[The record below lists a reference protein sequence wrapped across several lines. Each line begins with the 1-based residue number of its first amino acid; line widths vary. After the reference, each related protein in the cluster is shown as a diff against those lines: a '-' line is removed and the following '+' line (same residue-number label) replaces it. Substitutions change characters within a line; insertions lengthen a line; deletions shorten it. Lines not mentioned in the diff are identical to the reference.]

1 MAYLNT
7 PPFDALAELIDPIN
21 FNARFEEKPAYII
34 VASQD
39 EFFQPDSAN
48 FFFQDLLGEKYL
60 RVLPGADHAFSSTFN
75 VTDVLVSIDSFFH
88 MIVDN
93 IASPTG
99 LHWNLVKTASR
110 NGNAAIVAVSNIS
123 PRKVV
128 MYSTNTISTTQRDFR
143 LFACYTASGYGCY
156 QGLTWNAT
164 VIAPTNNAYYV
175 ASRKAPAAGWG
186 LFFLEFTYEI
196 GGSEFKV
203 TSEVNIVPDTLPF
216 ASCGTSCGS
225 VSLANP

>member
-7 PPFDALAELIDPIN
+7 QPFDALASLIDPIN
-21 FNARFEEKPAYII
+21 FNSDFTEKPAYII

-48 FFFQDLLGEKYL
+48 FFFQELSGEKYL

-75 VTDVLVSIDSFFH
+75 VTDVLVSINSFFK
-88 MIVDN
+88 MVVDN
-93 IASPTG
+93 VASPTG
-99 LHWNLVKTASR
+99 LHWNLVKTTSR
-110 NGNAAIVAVSNIS
+110 WSYAHIVAISNIT
-123 PRKVV
+123 PKRAL

-143 LFACYTASGYGCY
+143 LFACYTATGYGCY
-156 QGLTWNAT
+156 QGLIWNTT
-164 VIAPTNNAYYV
+164 VVPPTNNAYYV
-175 ASRKAPAAGWG
+175 ASRKAPVAGWG

-196 GGSEFKV
+196 GGDEFKV

-225 VSLANP
+225 ASLANP